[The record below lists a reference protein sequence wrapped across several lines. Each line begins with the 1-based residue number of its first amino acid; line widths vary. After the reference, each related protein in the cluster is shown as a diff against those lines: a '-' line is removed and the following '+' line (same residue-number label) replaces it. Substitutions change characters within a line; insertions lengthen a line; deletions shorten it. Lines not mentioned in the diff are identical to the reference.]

1 MRSKILVI
9 YNEPVLPASHPDA
22 ASEHDIID
30 TSATVAELI
39 AQCGYEVSRVGF
51 STDPAVLLDA
61 LRERAPDA
69 VFNLFEGLANRTA
82 TETSV
87 AALLEWLDIPFS
99 GSPSTA
105 IALGRDKI
113 RTKYLLQAAGLPTS
127 AFAVAYEPG
136 PVEWAGTWPAIVKP
150 ACQDSSVGIEQGSVV
165 SNATELNDRVAMVLE
180 AFGPP
185 VLIEE
190 FIDGREFHVNMCDVP
205 DDDGQPLTPELI
217 PLAEI
222 RFDYEPGRTF
232 WPIYSFDAKWN
243 VTSEEYLSTPL
254 DTPVILAEPLM
265 ERIRSLTRETWR
277 LLGLRDYARL
287 DVRLSA
293 DGTPYILE
301 VNPNPYLCSIALT
314 RGLEA
319 MGRTH
324 RDLIADIV
332 RLTLGRARVSAVP
345 LRHRVGGG
353 QLTVDS

>member
-1 MRSKILVI
+1 MRPKILVI

-22 ASEHDIID
+22 ASEHDIVE
-30 TSATVAELI
+30 TSATIAELI
-39 AQCGYEVSRVGF
+39 AECGYDASRIGF
-51 STDPAVLLDA
+51 STDPSVLLDR
-61 LRERAPDA
+61 LRIDPPDA

-82 TETSV
+82 TEISV
-87 AALLEWLDIPFS
+87 AALLEWLDVPFS

-136 PVEWAGTWPAIVKP
+136 PVHWAGPWPVIVKP
-150 ACQDSSVGIEQGSVV
+150 ACQDSSVGIEQASVV
-165 SNATELNDRVAMVLE
+165 SNRSELEERVAAVLD

-190 FIDGREFHVNMCDVP
+190 FIGGREFHVNMRDVP
-205 DDDGQPLTPELI
+205 DDDGQPSVRELI

-222 RFDYEPGRTF
+222 RFDYEPGRTL

-254 DTPVILAEPLM
+254 DTPVILPEALM
-265 ERIRSLTRETWR
+265 DRIRTLTLATWR

-287 DVRLSA
+287 DVRLCKNG
-293 DGTPYILE
+293 DPYILE

-324 RDLIADIV
+324 REMIHDIV
-332 RLTLGRARVSAVP
+332 RLTLGRSQVSSIP
-345 LRHRVGGG
+345 RRHRAEDTTK
-353 QLTVDS
+353 QSA